1 MNFPVF
7 NGDNPKLWISHSE
20 MYFDLFSI
28 DTSMWAKV
36 ASMNFSIAAARWL
49 QSIEGKVKKASWPD
63 LCTMI
68 LECLVKTSMLCS
80 SVSCSDPYQADEH
93 RV

>member
-1 MNFPVF
+1 MDLILSLILLGRSSSSKLSKMNFPVF

-28 DTSMWAKV
+28 DTSMWVKV

-49 QSIEGKVKKASWPD
+49 QSIEGKVKKA
-63 LCTMI
+63 
-68 LECLVKTSMLCS
+68 
-80 SVSCSDPYQADEH
+80 
-93 RV
+93 